1 MIPETALRSDGK
13 PGLRGEYFDNVEL
26 EGAPRVT
33 RQDRAIS
40 FNWDQVSP
48 AKGVP
53 ADRYAVRWSGELL
66 PPGTGDYTLAVRV
79 ARCFDCTGH
88 DPVRLYIDDKL
99 VVAGNAEDKHVPAG
113 MHNADGRS
121 VETVL
126 HFDDT
131 RPRKIRLELEH
142 RGQDQGVRLEWLAP
156 AAAQLAEAEQAVA
169 QADAVV
175 AFVGLSPD
183 VEGEELRI
191 DVPGFDGGD
200 RNDIA
205 LPAAQQA
212 LLERAKASG
221 KPLVVVLMS
230 GSAVALN
237 WAKTHADAIVAAW
250 YPGQSGGTAI
260 ARALA
265 GDDNPGGRLPVTFY
279 RSTKD
284 LPPYVSYDMKGR
296 TYRYFKGEALFPFGY
311 GLSYTRFAYETPRL
325 SVTTLQAGSPLQVT
339 TTVRNTGERA
349 GDEVA
354 QVYLQYPDRPQ
365 SPLRSL
371 VGFQRVHLQPGEQR
385 TLTFTLDARALSDVD
400 RTGTR
405 AVEAGDYRLFVGG
418 GQPDTGA
425 PGQSVALTIQGRAP
439 LPK

>member
-1 MIPETALRSDGK
+1 
-13 PGLRGEYFDNVEL
+13 
-26 EGAPRVT
+26 
-33 RQDRAIS
+33 
-40 FNWDQVSP
+40 
-48 AKGVP
+48 
-53 ADRYAVRWSGELL
+53 
-66 PPGTGDYTLAVRV
+66 
-79 ARCFDCTGH
+79 
-88 DPVRLYIDDKL
+88 
-99 VVAGNAEDKHVPAG
+99 
-113 MHNADGRS
+113 
-121 VETVL
+121 
-126 HFDDT
+126 
-131 RPRKIRLELEH
+131 
-142 RGQDQGVRLEWLAP
+142 
-156 AAAQLAEAEQAVA
+156 
-169 QADAVV
+169 
-175 AFVGLSPD
+175 
-183 VEGEELRI
+183 
-191 DVPGFDGGD
+191 
-200 RNDIA
+200 
-205 LPAAQQA
+205 
-212 LLERAKASG
+212 
-221 KPLVVVLMS
+221 
-230 GSAVALN
+230 
-237 WAKTHADAIVAAW
+237 
-250 YPGQSGGTAI
+250 
-260 ARALA
+260 
-265 GDDNPGGRLPVTFY
+265 
-279 RSTKD
+279 
-284 LPPYVSYDMKGR
+284 MKGR